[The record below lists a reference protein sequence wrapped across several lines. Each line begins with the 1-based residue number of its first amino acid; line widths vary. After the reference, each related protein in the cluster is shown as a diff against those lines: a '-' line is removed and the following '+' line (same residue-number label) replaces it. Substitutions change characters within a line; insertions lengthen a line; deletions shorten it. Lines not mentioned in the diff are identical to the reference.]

1 LILAMHASLLSRA
14 RQLRRNQT
22 NAELELW
29 MRLRGR
35 QLGAKFKRQHLIGP
49 YITDFCCLE
58 LRLVIELDGGQHLEQ
73 VEADQKRSAYI
84 ASRGF
89 RVLRF
94 WNDQVLKETDA
105 VLDQIL
111 CESKRCELAEIAGG
125 RKFLG
130 TLTPTLTLCLCAGHG

>member
-1 LILAMHASLLSRA
+1 MRASLLSRA

-22 NAELELW
+22 KAELELW

-35 QLGAKFKRQHLIGP
+35 QLGAKFERQHRIGP

-58 LRLVIELDGGQHLEQ
+58 LRLVIELDGGQHLQQ

-84 ASRGF
+84 TSRGF

-105 VLDQIL
+105 VLDLIL
-111 CESKRCELAEIAGG
+111 CESKRCELQ
-125 RKFLG
+125 K
-130 TLTPTLTLCLCAGHG
+130 